1 MEDGDSQV
9 DNNKNNSNHQFTIT
23 VLYSASVVN
32 INGLHTANLSLG
44 KQIWGCVGNH
54 EPSSFTVVQSNF
66 QLLKNMFLLNP
77 NFLATVLFLPSLRC
91 RMGKF
96 GFPADAQ
103 PRAMASGWVIWM
115 GTG

>member
-44 KQIWGCVGNH
+44 KQIWGCLGNH
-54 EPSSFTVVQSNF
+54 EPSSFTVLQSKF

-77 NFLATVLFLPSLRC
+77 NFWPPFSSSHPCAAAWENWASQQMRSPEQW
-91 RMGKF
+91 
-96 GFPADAQ
+96 PAA
-103 PRAMASGWVIWM
+103 G
-115 GTG
+115 